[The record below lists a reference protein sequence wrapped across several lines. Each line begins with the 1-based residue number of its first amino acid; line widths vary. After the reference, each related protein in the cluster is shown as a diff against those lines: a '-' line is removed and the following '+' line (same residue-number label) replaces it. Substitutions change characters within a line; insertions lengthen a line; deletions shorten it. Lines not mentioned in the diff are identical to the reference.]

1 MKSVAAQHSHLT
13 AISRKRISLPSE
25 KLFQDGR
32 AVGRVLDFGCGRG
45 TDAIHLS
52 RFTGRPVYGYDPH
65 YFPTR
70 PAGKYDTILCN
81 YVLNTL
87 PEDEWEAVIDDIKS
101 FMKSGSKAYI
111 TVRNDKSR
119 LRGYTSKKTY
129 QTTVYLDLP
138 VLYHTSNFRTY
149 ELTLS

>member
-1 MKSVAAQHSHLT
+1 MRSVAAQHSHLT

-32 AVGRVLDFGCGRG
+32 IVGRTLDFGCGRG

-65 YFPTR
+65 YFPVR
-70 PAGKYDTILCN
+70 PFGQYDTILCN

-87 PEDEWEAVIDDIKS
+87 PRDEWVAVIDDIKS

-111 TVRNDKSR
+111 TVRNDRMR
-119 LRGYTSKKTY
+119 LRGYTAKKTF
-129 QTTVYLDLP
+129 QTVVCLALP
-138 VLYHTSNFRTY
+138 ILYHTPGFRTY
-149 ELTLS
+149 ELTLP